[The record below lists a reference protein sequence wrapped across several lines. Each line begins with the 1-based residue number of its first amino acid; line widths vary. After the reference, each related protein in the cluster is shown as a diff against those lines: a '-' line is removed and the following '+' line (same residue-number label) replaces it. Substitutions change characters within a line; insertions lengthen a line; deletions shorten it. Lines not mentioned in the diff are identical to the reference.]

1 MGVSPNGWFI
11 SWKIPLKWMIWEY
24 PYSRKPPCGCLEGV
38 CTASPGFSSMPRF
51 SSHSQLNPHDTSWYH
66 TAVTSAGS
74 EFCIYTLR
82 RRGFTSV
89 DSVIFCLHI
98 CEALCESNKEN
109 RDPSIPSYHTLIQ
122 PNPHRQL
129 WLQATLTTAQVV
141 NSTFEKKH
149 KSGTAEK
156 WIVSA
161 RCAIQNSNSVWIWQS
176 PTFNINPAGN
186 EQLPRFSPSFFC
198 SVAAEAAP
206 CNLGRAG
213 KAPCSSSPVESA
225 QQETSKN
232 RFRSIIISIMGQYSS
247 IFINEPWRKYR
258 TNMTWNEHK
267 MATKR
272 P

>member
-1 MGVSPNGWFI
+1 MGVPPNGWFI
-11 SWKIPLKWMIWEY
+11 SWKIPLKWMIWGY

-98 CEALCESNKEN
+98 CEALCESNNLEN

-122 PNPHRQL
+122 PNPHRKL

-141 NSTFEKKH
+141 NSTFGKKH
-149 KSGTAEK
+149 KSSTAEK

-161 RCAIQNSNSVWIWQS
+161 RCAIQNSNCLDLTKS
-176 PTFNINPAGN
+176 
-186 EQLPRFSPSFFC
+186 SFQH
-198 SVAAEAAP
+198 
-206 CNLGRAG
+206 
-213 KAPCSSSPVESA
+213 KSS
-225 QQETSKN
+225 
-232 RFRSIIISIMGQYSS
+232 R
-247 IFINEPWRKYR
+247 
-258 TNMTWNEHK
+258 
-267 MATKR
+267 
-272 P
+272 